1 MLEVETIQTIH
12 SSLTI
17 VIVIDVSFL
26 ISIHRYCSVNIAINR
41 QFVVLLQPY
50 ISSPTKGSRKFNSP
64 KMDGPLCPQRKKT
77 STLTCSMYRPETRP
91 VKGLIYIRQPRI
103 HHHEHPHLFS
113 IFAEHIANHWLP
125 SFRRTFILKKHQT
138 LGT

>member
-41 QFVVLLQPY
+41 
-50 ISSPTKGSRKFNSP
+50 
-64 KMDGPLCPQRKKT
+64 
-77 STLTCSMYRPETRP
+77 
-91 VKGLIYIRQPRI
+91 
-103 HHHEHPHLFS
+103 
-113 IFAEHIANHWLP
+113 
-125 SFRRTFILKKHQT
+125 
-138 LGT
+138 